1 MNLNIIFVII
11 LLGGWCFGKLAEKLK
26 LPAVLGMVILGICC
40 SVVFKTNTPQTLWDT
55 AGFLR
60 SLALIVILLRAGLGI
75 SKAALKKAS
84 LTAILMGFCP
94 CIIEAGALTF
104 AFHYVFQF
112 DYITSAI
119 TAFLLAAVSLAVVVP
134 TMLELKDEGYGR
146 KKNVPTVVLA
156 GTSLDNVLAIT
167 CFSIFLSLA
176 VTGRINVAK
185 AALGIPLSI
194 TVGILSG
201 IIAGLVLT
209 HYFKKHHENFRATEK
224 TLVLL
229 ACAAL
234 LVDIGEKYHFA
245 ALLSIM
251 TIGFILLE
259 KAEPIAHEL
268 SRKFAKIWIFAEII
282 LFVLIGYSVDI
293 GTVCSVGLKGLAV
306 ISIGLIFRSF
316 GVLIATAFSGFT
328 LKQRL
333 FCVIAY
339 LPKATVQA
347 ALGGL
352 ALSKGLPN
360 GEAIL
365 AIAVLSIIFTAPLG
379 LIGIRLFGKKLLDL
393 DVPQQ

>member
-40 SVVFKTNTPQTLWDT
+40 SVVFKTNTPQTLWDI

-60 SLALIVILLRAGLGI
+60 SFALIVILLRAGLGI

-84 LTAILMGFCP
+84 LTAILMGLCP
-94 CIIEAGALTF
+94 CMIEAAALTF
-104 AFHYVFQF
+104 AFHYVFAF
-112 DYITSAI
+112 DYITSAL

-146 KKNVPTVVLA
+146 KKTVPTVVLA
-156 GTSLDNVLAIT
+156 GTSLDNVFAIT
-167 CFSIFLSLA
+167 CFSIVLSLA
-176 VTGRINVAK
+176 ATGRINVAK
-185 AALGIPLSI
+185 AALSIPFSI
-194 TVGILSG
+194 AIGILSG
-201 IIAGLVLT
+201 ILVGLILT
-209 HYFKKHHENFRATEK
+209 HYFKKHHENIRATEK

-234 LVDIGEKYHFA
+234 LIDIGNKYHFA

-282 LFVLIGYSVDI
+282 LFVLIGYSIDVN
-293 GTVCSVGLKGLAV
+293 TVCSIAPKGLAV
-306 ISIGLIFRSF
+306 ISIGLVFRSI
-316 GVLIATAFSGFT
+316 GVIIATAFSGFT

-347 ALGGL
+347 ALGGV

-360 GEAIL
+360 GQTIL
-365 AIAVLSIIFTAPLG
+365 AIAVLSIIFTAPIG

-393 DVPQQ
+393 DVLDK